1 MTVKQTKSG
10 EWYCRFQVH
19 GERKHFKC
27 NGATTKK
34 EAEQMENAFK
44 YRLQQQQ
51 NGVIPRE
58 EKKMSVDKLCDK
70 FLEYS
75 ELNKRSYKQDKSRV
89 KVIRECFKRCKYIN
103 NIKLD
108 DIEQFKR
115 YLLNKGM
122 KKVTV
127 NRYLE
132 VISKMF
138 NMAIR
143 NDWAKKNPIE
153 KDVKFI
159 LKNDNKFRCLS
170 FEEQKRLLNVVKG
183 SYLEGIIIFAL
194 NTGLRKSDILDLDWE
209 DINIKINGDNTMHLY
224 INKPNKNAD
233 FPCTKTL
240 YNFLART
247 PQENRHGAIFINPLT
262 KRRPKEIKRAWKTAK
277 RKAEIEN
284 FRFHDIRH
292 TVATR
297 LVNAGVPLPTVQKV
311 MTHSDITT
319 TMRYVHTPSEELY
332 KAMEVLNSCNEGLIQ
347 NG

>member
-58 EKKMSVDKLCDK
+58 EKKMSVDRLCDK

-75 ELNKRSYKQDKSRV
+75 EMNKRSYKQDKSRI
-89 KVIRECFKRCKYIN
+89 KVIREYFKRCLYIN

-115 YLLNKGM
+115 YLLNRGLKE
-122 KKVTV
+122 VTV

-132 VISKMF
+132 VIDKMF
-138 NMAIR
+138 NIAIR
-143 NDWAKKNPIE
+143 NDWTKKNPIE
-153 KDVKFI
+153 QDVKFS
-159 LKNDNKFRCLS
+159 LKNDNNFRCLS
-170 FEEQKRLLNVVKG
+170 LKEQNKLLEVVKG
-183 SYLEGIIIFAL
+183 TYLEGIIIFAL
-194 NTGLRKSDILDLDWE
+194 NTGLRKADILSLMWE
-209 DINIKINGDNTMHLY
+209 DIKSYNDKVMHLY
-224 INKPNKNAD
+224 IGKSNKCID
-233 FPCTKTL
+233 MPCTKML
-240 YNFLART
+240 YDFLERT
-247 PQENRHGAIFINPLT
+247 PIEDRHGAIFINPLT
-262 KRRPKEIKRAWKTAK
+262 KRQVKEIKRAWKTAK
-277 RKAEIEN
+277 RKAGIEN

-319 TMRYVHTPSEELY
+319 TMRYVHTPSEEMY
-332 KAMEVLNSCNEGLIQ
+332 KAMEVLNSCNEVSIQ
-347 NG
+347 ND

>member
-58 EKKMSVDKLCDK
+58 EKKMSVDRLCDK

-75 ELNKRSYKQDKSRV
+75 EMNKRSYKQDKSRI
-89 KVIRECFKRCKYIN
+89 KVIREYFKRCLYIN

-115 YLLNKGM
+115 YLLNRGLKE
-122 KKVTV
+122 VTV

-138 NMAIR
+138 NIAIR
-143 NDWAKKNPIE
+143 NDWTKKNPIE
-153 KDVKFI
+153 QDVKFS
-159 LKNDNKFRCLS
+159 LKNDNNFRCLS
-170 FEEQKRLLNVVKG
+170 LKEQNKLLEVVKG
-183 SYLEGIIIFAL
+183 TYLEGIIIFAL
-194 NTGLRKSDILDLDWE
+194 NTGLRKADILSLMWE
-209 DINIKINGDNTMHLY
+209 DIKSYNDKVMHLY
-224 INKPNKNAD
+224 IGKSNKCID
-233 FPCTKTL
+233 MPCTKML
-240 YNFLART
+240 YDFLERT
-247 PQENRHGAIFINPLT
+247 PIEDRHGAIFINPLT
-262 KRRPKEIKRAWKTAK
+262 KRQVKEIKRAWKTAK
-277 RKAEIEN
+277 RKAGIEN

-319 TMRYVHTPSEELY
+319 TMRYVHTPSEEMY
-332 KAMEVLNSCNEGLIQ
+332 KAMEVLNSCNEVSIQ
-347 NG
+347 ND

>member
-70 FLEYS
+70 FLQYS
-75 ELNKRSYKQDKSRV
+75 EFNKRSYKQDKSRV
-89 KVIRECFKRCKYIN
+89 KVIREYFKRCKYIN

-115 YLLNKGM
+115 YLLNRGLKE
-122 KKVTV
+122 VTV

-138 NMAIR
+138 NIAIR
-143 NDWAKKNPIE
+143 NDWTKKNPIE
-153 KDVKFI
+153 QDVKFS

-170 FEEQKRLLNVVKG
+170 LKEQNKLLEVVKG
-183 SYLEGIIIFAL
+183 TYLEGIIIFAL
-194 NTGLRKSDILDLDWE
+194 NTGLRKADILSLMWE
-209 DINIKINGDNTMHLY
+209 DIKSYNDKVMHLY
-224 INKPNKNAD
+224 IGKSNKCID
-233 FPCTKTL
+233 MPCTKML
-240 YNFLART
+240 YDFLERT
-247 PQENRHGAIFINPLT
+247 PIEDRHGAIFINPLT
-262 KRRPKEIKRAWKTAK
+262 KRQVKEIKRAWKTAK
-277 RKAEIEN
+277 RKAGIEN

-319 TMRYVHTPSEELY
+319 TMRYVHTPSEEMY
-332 KAMEVLNSCNEGLIQ
+332 KAMEVLNSCNEVSIQ
-347 NG
+347 ND

>member
-58 EKKMSVDKLCDK
+58 EKKMSVDRLCDK

-75 ELNKRSYKQDKSRV
+75 EMNKRSYKQDKSRI
-89 KVIRECFKRCKYIN
+89 KVIREYFKRCLYIN

-115 YLLNKGM
+115 YLLNRGLKE
-122 KKVTV
+122 VTV

-138 NMAIR
+138 NIAIR
-143 NDWAKKNPIE
+143 NDWTKKNPIE
-153 KDVKFI
+153 QDVKFS
-159 LKNDNKFRCLS
+159 LKNDNNFRCLS
-170 FEEQKRLLNVVKG
+170 LKEQNKLLEVVKG
-183 SYLEGIIIFAL
+183 TYLEGIIIFAL
-194 NTGLRKSDILDLDWE
+194 NTGLRKADILSLMWE
-209 DINIKINGDNTMHLY
+209 DIKSYNDKVMHLY
-224 INKPNKNAD
+224 IGKSNKCID
-233 FPCTKTL
+233 MPCTKML
-240 YNFLART
+240 YDFLERT
-247 PQENRHGAIFINPLT
+247 PIEDRHGAIFINPLT
-262 KRRPKEIKRAWKTAK
+262 KRQVKEIKRAWKTAK
-277 RKAEIEN
+277 RKAGIEN

-319 TMRYVHTPSEELY
+319 TMRYVHTPSEEMY
-332 KAMEVLNSCNEGLIQ
+332 KAMEVLNSCNEVSIQ